1 MLGMQLEGPR
11 NGPLENPRTSHV
23 VTECLL
29 PILGLVRTELSPS
42 DEICPKHGT
51 TCMYSKMKEI
61 KFVYLNVKGCKLRC
75 ILGA

>member
-11 NGPLENPRTSHV
+11 NGPLGNPRTSHV

-42 DEICPKHGT
+42 MMKYVP
-51 TCMYSKMKEI
+51 CMYSKIKEI
-61 KFVYLNVKGCKLRC
+61 KFVYFNVKGYK
-75 ILGA
+75 I